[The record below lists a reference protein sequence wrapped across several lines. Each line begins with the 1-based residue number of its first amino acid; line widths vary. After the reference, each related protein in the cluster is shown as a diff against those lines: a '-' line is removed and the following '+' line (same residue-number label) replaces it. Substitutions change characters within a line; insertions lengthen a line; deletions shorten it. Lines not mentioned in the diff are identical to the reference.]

1 MTFMTFY
8 TPTYKRPTY
17 LAICQ
22 RSVQAQTCRDYQHMV
37 IVDDSGIGVDGM
49 FHDIRRHTKAIRGKY
64 VFILSDDDR
73 LLGRTG
79 LKRVKEFAEVNNY
92 PPVIIVRNHK
102 WGKTFPLIWEQAP
115 EFTKIDTGN
124 FIIRNDVFQ
133 ENADRFG
140 ECYEGDWIFI
150 EHLWN
155 AGYPFAW
162 FDYVFSEMQVGGKG
176 RTEVEI
182 MQGDPIMVKAVIGF
196 AAVIGGQKIIVGK
209 GQELLM
215 PPGADWVK
223 AGLAVPVRTISIE
236 TATRE
241 PTEKAVTRASKG
253 RRRSKTKG
261 WPDDEGP
268 SDPQFCGLPGKP
280 GW

>member
-1 MTFMTFY
+1 
-8 TPTYKRPTY
+8 
-17 LAICQ
+17 
-22 RSVQAQTCRDYQHMV
+22 
-37 IVDDSGIGVDGM
+37 VDDSGIGVDGM
-49 FHDIRRHTKAIRGKY
+49 FHDIRRHAKAIRGDY
-64 VFILSDDDR
+64 VFILADDDR
-73 LLGRTG
+73 LIKAEGLGQ
-79 LKRVKEFAEVNNY
+79 VKAFAEANNH
-92 PPVIIVRNHK
+92 PPVIIVRNYK

-124 FIIRNDVFQ
+124 FIIRSDVFL

-140 ECYEGDWIFI
+140 ECYEGDWVFI

-182 MQGDPIMVKAVIGF
+182 MQGDPVLVKALIGF
-196 AAVIGGQKIIVGK
+196 SSVIGGKKIVVQK
-209 GQELLM
+209 GQVLLM
-215 PPGADWVK
+215 PPGADWVR
-223 AGLAVPVRTISIE
+223 AGLAAPVRTMSVE

-241 PTEKAVTRASKG
+241 PNEKAVTRGSKA
-253 RRRSKTKG
+253 KG

-268 SDPQFCGLPGKP
+268 SDPQSGELPGKP

>member
-17 LAICQ
+17 LALCR
-22 RSVQAQTCRDYQHMV
+22 RSVQAQTCRDFQHMV

-49 FHDIRRHTKAIRGKY
+49 FHDIRRHAKAIRGDY
-64 VFILSDDDR
+64 VFILADDDR
-73 LLGRTG
+73 LIKAEGLGR
-79 LKRVKEFAEVNNY
+79 VKAFAEANNR
-92 PPVIIVRNHK
+92 PPVIIVRNYK
-102 WGKTFPLIWEQAP
+102 WGRTFPLIWEQAP

-124 FIIRNDVFQ
+124 FIIRSDVFL
-133 ENADRFG
+133 ENADHFG

-155 AGYPFAW
+155 SGYPFAW

-182 MQGDPIMVKAVIGF
+182 MQDRDPMLVTALIGF
-196 AAVIGGQKIIVGK
+196 SSMIGGKKIVVQK
-209 GQELLM
+209 GQVLLM
-215 PPGADWVK
+215 PAGADWVT
-223 AGLAVPVRTISIE
+223 AGLAAPVRTIAVE
-236 TATRE
+236 TATKE
-241 PTEKAVTRASKG
+241 PKEKAVTRG
-253 RRRSKTKG
+253 SKTKAKE
-261 WPDDEGP
+261 WPDDDGP
-268 SDPQFCGLPGKP
+268 SDLQSGELPGNP